1 MKIPFNS
8 GKIRIVPQ
16 NTTAMICRVLLSDF
30 RINWILDF
38 RFYNLAPLV
47 NSMNRIIRFL
57 RENGSMIRIMSLFVV
72 TTLILIIL
80 FPRVGRFRYE
90 FQKGRPWMH
99 DDYIA
104 PFDFP
109 LYKSDAV
116 LQHEKDSIL
125 NEFRPYFNKDIMVRE
140 EQLKNFSAMFENQ
153 WQRYITDN
161 RNAIRGT
168 GSFTGG
174 NTNRDK
180 SGMKEFIVSRLE
192 FVYSKGIVNAA
203 EIPAEYDQPDLSIVV
218 LVEHLA
224 KEKPYSEVFTQKT
237 AYEFLVNQLGS
248 KSDSLPFSKY
258 QPFLRMLKLE
268 DVISVNLVYDKE
280 TSERVKTEMM
290 NSLSLTQGMV
300 QSGERVIARGE
311 LVTAAKFRILESLKK
326 EYERN
331 LGFSDRF
338 NLISI
343 GKIILIVISMAILY
357 LFLYNFRPEILVN
370 LKQLT
375 FLLLLV
381 LIVSSLASLIIRYEL
396 LNIYI
401 LPLAIVPIMIKT
413 FFDARLALFVHM
425 LTVLIIG
432 FWAPNGFEFVY
443 LSIVAGIVSLFSL
456 TNSYRRGILFLT
468 AILIFLVYSL
478 VYTSFSVIQ
487 EGKISSIDL
496 RPLLWFAGNG
506 FLVLTSYPLIFIFEK
521 SFGFLSE
528 STLLE
533 LSDSNQPLLRLLAEK
548 APGTF
553 QHSMQVANLSEEV
566 IHQTGGNPLL
576 IRTAALYHDI
586 GKMEHPQYFI
596 ENQQDD
602 YNPHSELSFKKS
614 AEMIISHV
622 TKGVE
627 TARKHN
633 LPEAIIE
640 FIRTHHGTTM
650 VQYFYKSYMKTNPGE
665 EADLSQFTYP
675 GPKPYTRET
684 AVLMMADAVE
694 AASRSLKVKNAE
706 TINDL
711 VEKII
716 DHQIE
721 QQQFDHAD
729 ITFSDVTRIKEIF
742 KKKLKDIYHYRIE
755 YPE

>member
-1 MKIPFNS
+1 
-8 GKIRIVPQ
+8 
-16 NTTAMICRVLLSDF
+16 
-30 RINWILDF
+30 
-38 RFYNLAPLV
+38 
-47 NSMNRIIRFL
+47 
-57 RENGSMIRIMSLFVV
+57 MIRILSLFLV
-72 TTLILIIL
+72 TTLILILL

-116 LQHEKDSIL
+116 LEHEKDSIL
-125 NEFRPYFNKDIMVRE
+125 NEFRPYFKRDVMVRE
-140 EQLKNFSAMFENQ
+140 DQLKNFSAMFENQ
-153 WQRYITDN
+153 WQRFTSEN
-161 RNAIRGT
+161 RNATHGGENTIGN
-168 GSFTGG
+168 GS
-174 NTNRDK
+174 NSDK
-180 SGMKEFIVSRLE
+180 SKMKENLATKLE
-192 FVYSKGIVNAA
+192 FVYRKGIVNAA

-218 LVEHLA
+218 LTEHLA
-224 KEKPYSEVFTQKT
+224 EEKPYSEVFTQKT
-237 AYEFLVNQLGS
+237 AYEYLVDQLGS
-248 KSDSLPFSKY
+248 MEDSLPFSKY
-258 QPFLRMLKLE
+258 QSFLSRLNLE
-268 DVISVNLVYDKE
+268 EMISVNLVFDKE
-280 TSERVKTEMM
+280 TSERVKSEML

-311 LVTAAKFRILESLKK
+311 LVTAAKYRILESLKR

-331 LGFSDRF
+331 LGFSDQF
-338 NLISI
+338 NIISV
-343 GKIILIVISMAILY
+343 GKIILIVISMVILF
-357 LFLYNFRPEILVN
+357 LFLYNFRPEILEN

-381 LIVSSLASLIIRYEL
+381 LIVSSLASVIIRYEL

-401 LPLAIVPIMIKT
+401 IPLAIVPIMIKT
-413 FFDARLALFVHM
+413 FFDSRLALFVHM

-443 LSIVAGIVSLFSL
+443 LSIIAGIVSLFSL

-468 AILIFLVYSL
+468 AILIFVAYSL

-496 RPLLWFAGNG
+496 KPLLWFAGNG

-521 SFGFLSE
+521 SFGFLSD

-553 QHSMQVANLSEEV
+553 QHSMQVGNLAEEV
-566 IHQTGGNPLL
+566 IHQTRGNPLL
-576 IRTAALYHDI
+576 IRTAAMYHDI
-586 GKMEHPQYFI
+586 GKIEHPQFFI

-602 YNPHSELSFKKS
+602 YNPHSELSFKES

-627 TARKHN
+627 IARKHN
-633 LPEAIIE
+633 LPEAIID
-640 FIRTHHGTTM
+640 FIRTHHGTKKVM
-650 VQYFYKSYMKTNPGE
+650 YFYISYLKTNPGE

-675 GPKPYTRET
+675 GPKPYTREM
-684 AVLMMADAVE
+684 AVFMMADAVE
-694 AASRSLKVKNAE
+694 ASSRSLKVKDAA

-716 DHQIE
+716 DDQIE
-721 QQQFDHAD
+721 QDQFDHAD